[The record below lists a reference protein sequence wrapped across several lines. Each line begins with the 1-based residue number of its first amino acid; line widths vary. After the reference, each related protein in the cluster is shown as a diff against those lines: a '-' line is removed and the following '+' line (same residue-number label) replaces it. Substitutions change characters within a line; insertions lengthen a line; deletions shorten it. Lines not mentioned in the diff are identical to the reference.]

1 MSTLTNL
8 PPDQII
14 SILNELPWRDIYNL
28 CKTTRT
34 ICQHPR
40 IQEFIKQR
48 ADETA
53 ENLLNQLPM
62 STTRVP
68 HLIPIHSLNSYKK
81 FYISS
86 ATLGHFRRML
96 QDFGL
101 SDDDTTLIYWLKEED
116 TRKSNLFNS
125 AIAPIV
131 SSLPNPITHHASTN
145 VMVHLKR
152 EDIKKILVYLL
163 LNGEIDGT
171 ISR

>member
-1 MSTLTNL
+1 MSALTNL

-14 SILNELPWRDIYNL
+14 LILSTLPWIDIYNL
-28 CKTTRT
+28 CKTTRS

-53 ENLLNQLPM
+53 ENLLNQLPIDI
-62 STTRVP
+62 SRTA

-81 FYISS
+81 FFISS
-86 ATLGHFRRML
+86 ETLGHLRRTY

-101 SDDDTTLIYWLKEED
+101 SDDDTTLIYWLTEED

-131 SSLPNPITHHASTN
+131 SSLPNPITHHASTK
-145 VMVHLKR
+145 VMVQVKR